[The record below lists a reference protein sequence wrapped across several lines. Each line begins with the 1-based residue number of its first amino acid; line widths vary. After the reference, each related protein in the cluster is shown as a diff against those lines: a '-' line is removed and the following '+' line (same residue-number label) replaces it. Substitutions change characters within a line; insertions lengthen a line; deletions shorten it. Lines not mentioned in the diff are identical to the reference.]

1 MLLVYFG
8 FIGLIA
14 FDKASARRE
23 DRRRHRLPRAVLGVT
38 VILFAFILTGI
49 YVQRANGRFDELT
62 AALKRRRRPMIRL
75 KHPLVLD
82 ARHDRGR
89 TRRPTPPVPTSARS
103 SKSAT
108 NWPAI
113 GMFAFFVL
121 LTLGITYKAA
131 KGTKSAADF
140 YAAGGGI
147 SAGTNSLA
155 IAGDYMS
162 AASFLGIS
170 GLVYTS
176 GFDGLIYSTGF
187 LVGWPIVLFLIAERL
202 RNLGKFTFADV
213 ASFRLDQTSIRIISA
228 VGTLVVV
235 AFYLIA
241 QMVGAGKLI
250 QLLFGLPYLY
260 AVIIVGV
267 LMIVYVA
274 FGGMKATTWVQVI
287 KACLLL
293 GGATFMAGA
302 VLLQVRLQPR
312 GPVRRRRRQAHPK
325 GDAIMAPGGLV
336 SNPVEA
342 ISLGVGLMF
351 GTAGLPHILMRFFTV
366 SDAQAARK
374 SVFYA
379 TGLIGYF
386 YILTFIIGFGGI
398 ALLMSDPS
406 YFKLGPAG
414 AFDKLKGMIGGTNM
428 VAVNLANAVGGPYFL
443 GFISAVAFATILAV
457 VAGLTLAGASAVSHD
472 LYAQVI
478 ARGRTNEAAEV
489 RLSKIAAVGHR
500 HRGDLPRLRL
510 REPERRLHG
519 RSGLR
524 GRGELQL
531 PGPDHVDPVEG
542 HHHLGRPHR
551 RPRRPASR
559 RSAWWCCRRRSGW
572 RPSATRC
579 RSSPTT
585 TRPCSRCR
593 WPSRRSG
600 SCLEA
605 RHVPAGPARAG
616 RLRGA
621 IRALGDR
628 HRRRRRARALSR
640 PDPSERP
647 GRARREPRPSSL
659 RTAR

>member
-1 MLLVYFG
+1 MNRLLL
-8 FIGLIA
+8 GLTLAVIA
-14 FDKASARRE
+14 ASAAYAAGP
-23 DRRRHRLPRAVLGVT
+23 DLGAV
-38 VILFAFILTGI
+38 A
-49 YVQRANGRFDELT
+49 Q
-62 AALKRRRRPMIRL
+62 
-75 KHPLVLD
+75 
-82 ARHDRGR
+82 
-89 TRRPTPPVPTSARS
+89 
-103 SKSAT
+103 SAT

-113 GMFAFFVL
+113 LMFLFFVL
-121 LTLGITYKAA
+121 ATLGITYKAA
-131 KGTKSAADF
+131 KGTKSASDF

-213 ASFRLDQTSIRIISA
+213 ASFRLDQTAIRIISA

-293 GGATFMAGA
+293 GGATFMAAA
-302 VLLQVRLQPR
+302 VLFKYGFNPEVLFATAVQV
-312 GPVRRRRRQAHPK
+312 HPK

-398 ALLMSDPS
+398 ALLMSDPV

-414 AFDKLKGMIGGTNM
+414 AFDKLKDMIGGTNM

-457 VAGLTLAGASAVSHD
+457 VAGLTLAGASAISRPLRPGDRPRADHRE
-472 LYAQVI
+472 
-478 ARGRTNEAAEV
+478 ARGQPVEDLGR
-489 RLSKIAAVGHR
+489 GDR
-500 HRGDLPRLRL
+500 HRGDLPRLRV

-519 RSGLR
+519 RPRLR
-524 GRGELQL
+524 GGGELQL
-531 PGPDHVDPVEG
+531 PGARHVDPVAG
-542 HHHLGRPHR
+542 HHHLGRARR
-551 RPRRPASR
+551 RPRRPARGGHHGGAVEGRVGDDAGQPRPALPLRQPR
-559 RSAWWCCRRRSGW
+559 R
-572 RPSATRC
+572 
-579 RSSPTT
+579 
-585 TRPCSRCR
+585 CSRCR

-600 SCLEA
+600 SCPSWTRPGA
-605 RHVPAGPARAG
+605 RSASGPPSRPSTCVPRRASGPPART
-616 RLRGA
+616 RTD
-621 IRALGDR
+621 GDPTG
-628 HRRRRRARALSR
+628 LTGG
-640 PDPSERP
+640 E
-647 GRARREPRPSSL
+647 ARREPRRFVVPVTTRYAPML
-659 RTAR
+659 MRVFTIALPVDRPTPCDNA

>member
-1 MLLVYFG
+1 MNRLFL
-8 FIGLIA
+8 GLTLAVIA
-14 FDKASARRE
+14 ASAAYAAGP
-23 DRRRHRLPRAVLGVT
+23 DLGAV
-38 VILFAFILTGI
+38 
-49 YVQRANGRFDELT
+49 QQ
-62 AALKRRRRPMIRL
+62 
-75 KHPLVLD
+75 
-82 ARHDRGR
+82 
-89 TRRPTPPVPTSARS
+89 
-103 SKSAT
+103 SAT

-113 GMFAFFVL
+113 LMFLFFVL

-213 ASFRLDQTSIRIISA
+213 ASFRLDQTAIRIISA

-302 VLLQVRLQPR
+302 VLLKYGFNPEVLFASAVQV
-312 GPVRRRRRQAHPK
+312 HPK

-336 SNPVEA
+336 SNPIEA

-414 AFDKLKGMIGGTNM
+414 AFDKLKDMIGGTNM

-457 VAGLTLAGASAVSHD
+457 VAGLTLAGASAISHD

-478 ARGRTNEAAEV
+478 ARGRTTEKHEV
-489 RLSKIAAVGHR
+489 NLSKISAVVIGIVAIYLGYVFENQNVAFMVGLAFAVAASCNFPVLAMSILWRGTTTWGALAGGLVGLLAAVIMVV
-500 HRGDLPRLRL
+500 L
-510 REPERRLHG
+510 
-519 RSGLR
+519 SKA
-524 GRGELQL
+524 
-531 PGPDHVDPVEG
+531 VWVTT
-542 HHHLGRPHR
+542 LGN
-551 RPRRPASR
+551 PAPLFPYDNPALFSMPLAFATIWVVSLMDKSR
-559 RSAWWCCRRRSGW
+559 RAQRERAAFEAQYVRSETGIG
-572 RPSATRC
+572 A
-579 RSSPTT
+579 
-585 TRPCSRCR
+585 
-593 WPSRRSG
+593 SG
-600 SCLEA
+600 A
-605 RHVPAGPARAG
+605 HA
-616 RLRGA
+616 
-621 IRALGDR
+621 
-628 HRRRRRARALSR
+628 H
-640 PDPSERP
+640 
-647 GRARREPRPSSL
+647 
-659 RTAR
+659 